1 MSDNVQ
7 IVQGGY
13 NDFLTGNVEGVLN
26 RFADD
31 FTFTVPGA
39 PDIPYAG
46 TKRTRE
52 ELLAFFQDLGQLVT
66 FSAFEPRE
74 YVASG
79 DRVVA
84 LGRYAGTINAS
95 AHPFDN
101 DWAMVWRIRDGKV
114 VEFTEYSDASDIRKG
129 FVK

>member
-13 NDFLTGNVEGVLN
+13 ADFLSGNIPGVLN
-26 RFADD
+26 RFGDE
-31 FTFTVPGA
+31 FMFTVAGA

-46 TKRTRE
+46 TKRNRE
-52 ELLAFFQDLGQLVT
+52 ELAKFFQDLGAMLNFTQ
-66 FSAFEPRE
+66 FEPRE
-74 YVASG
+74 YIANG

-84 LGRYAGTINAS
+84 LGRYAGTVRQS
-95 AHPFDN
+95 EHPFDN
-101 DWAMVWRIRDGKV
+101 EWAMVWRIRDGKV
-114 VEFTEYSDASDIRKG
+114 VEFQEYSDVSEIRRG

>member
-39 PDIPYAG
+39 PEVPYAG

-52 ELLAFFQDLGQLVT
+52 ELASFFRDLGTMVT

-84 LGRYAGTINAS
+84 IGRYAGKINQS
-95 AHPFDN
+95 GYPFEG
-101 DWAMVWRIRDGKV
+101 DWAMAWRIQDGKV
-114 VEFTEYSDASDIRKG
+114 VELTEYSDASEIRKG
-129 FVK
+129 FV

>member
-7 IVQGGY
+7 IVQDGY
-13 NDFLTGNVEGVLN
+13 TDFLTGNVEGVLN

-52 ELLAFFQDLGQLVT
+52 ELALFFRDLGEKVT
-66 FSAFEPRE
+66 FSTFEPRE
-74 YVASG
+74 FVAAG
-79 DRVVA
+79 DQVVA
-84 LGRYAGTINAS
+84 LGRYAGKVNES
-95 AHPFDN
+95 NHPFDN
-101 DWAMVWRIRDGKV
+101 GWAMAWRIRDGKV
-114 VEFTEYSDASDIRKG
+114 VEFTEYSDVSELRKG
-129 FVK
+129 FVR

>member
-1 MSDNVQ
+1 MSNVQ

-13 NDFLTGNVEGVLN
+13 NDFLTGNVDGVLN

-31 FTFTVPGA
+31 FTFTTPGA
-39 PDIPYAG
+39 PEIPYAG

-52 ELLAFFQDLGQLVT
+52 ELAAFFSDLAGHVT

-74 YVASG
+74 YVEQG

-84 LGRYAGTINAS
+84 LGRYAGKVNRS
-95 AHPFDN
+95 EHPFDTE
-101 DWAMVWRIRDGKV
+101 WAMAWRIRDGKV
-114 VEFTEYSDASDIRKG
+114 VEFVEYTDVSDIRKG
-129 FVK
+129 FVE

>member
-13 NDFLTGNVEGVLN
+13 NDFLTGNLDGVLN

-52 ELLAFFQDLGQLVT
+52 ELAGFFQDLAQMVT
-66 FSAFEPRE
+66 FSNFEPQE
-74 YVASG
+74 YIEQG
-79 DRVVA
+79 ERVVA
-84 LGRYAGTINAS
+84 LGRYAGTV
-95 AHPFDN
+95 N
-101 DWAMVWRIRDGKV
+101 DSGHSFENGWAMVWRIRDGKV
-114 VEFTEYSDASDIRKG
+114 VELTEYSDTSDIRKG

>member
-1 MSDNVQ
+1 MSNVQ

-26 RFADD
+26 RFAGD
-31 FTFTVPGA
+31 FSFTVPGA
-39 PDIPYAG
+39 PEIPYAG

-52 ELLAFFQDLGQLVT
+52 ELAAFFRDLGSMVT

-74 YVASG
+74 YVEQG

-84 LGRYAGTINAS
+84 LGRYAGTINQS
-95 AHPFDN
+95 NHPFD
-101 DWAMVWRIRDGKV
+101 DQFAMVWTIRDGKV
-114 VEFTEYSDASDIRKG
+114 VEFTEYTDVSNMKKG
-129 FVK
+129 FAR

>member
-13 NDFLTGNVEGVLN
+13 NDFLTGNVDGVLN

-39 PDIPYAG
+39 PEIPYAG

-52 ELLAFFQDLGQLVT
+52 ELASFFRDLSQNVT

-74 YVASG
+74 YVAAG

-84 LGRYAGTINAS
+84 IGRYSGTVNQS
-95 AHPFDN
+95 GHPFAN
-101 DWAMVWRIRDGKV
+101 DWAMAWRIQDGKV
-114 VEFTEYSDASDIRKG
+114 VEFTEYSDVSEIRKG

>member
-39 PDIPYAG
+39 PEIPYAG

-52 ELLAFFQDLGQLVT
+52 ELASFFRDLGTMVT

-79 DRVVA
+79 DRVIA
-84 LGRYAGTINAS
+84 IGRYAGKVNQS
-95 AHPFDN
+95 GHPFDG
-101 DWAMVWRIRDGKV
+101 DWAMAWRIQDGKV
-114 VEFTEYSDASDIRKG
+114 VEFTEYSDATEIRRG
-129 FVK
+129 FAG